1 MNNNILEKLGS
12 VHMIVSSSSQSLITY
27 QQDVKEPIALI
38 EKSRGSYLLSMLL
51 FLYTGLMGMGK
62 HVPIFCALMGGGG
75 GGGVGGG
82 NVSFMGEYGR
92 TTMDY
97 ASMFNFTFIQFTTT
111 CILNSLYQL
120 T

>member
-62 HVPIFCALMGGGG
+62 HVPIFCALMGGGEG
-75 GGGVGGG
+75 MCLLWV
-82 NVSFMGEYGR
+82 NTAEPQW
-92 TTMDY
+92 TTQVC
-97 ASMFNFTFIQFTTT
+97 STLLLFN
-111 CILNSLYQL
+111 LLPHAY
-120 T
+120 